1 MAKIYEILAILIGM
15 AISIW
20 IVQLVWGLLA
30 PIFNLPP
37 LTYFQAGLVWVIVVL
52 TVSLVIGG

>member
-1 MAKIYEILAILIGM
+1 MKIYDALAILIGI

-20 IVQLVWGLLA
+20 IIQLVWGLLA

-37 LTYFQAGLVWVIVVL
+37 LAYYQAGLVWVIVVL